1 MVKCRIINEKVNFVE
16 LEFEGVFEKFKS
28 IIDVRGKEKKEE
40 WDEVVFLK
48 EEFEFF
54 IKIREG
60 VKSLV

>member
-1 MVKCRIINEKVNFVE
+1 MVKCRIINEKVNFVV
-16 LEFEGVFEKFKS
+16 LEFEEVFEKFKS